1 MKTTLRFVL
10 TAVFLTFPPGTEA
23 AKWSSVISNE
33 KMRAEIDVA
42 SLLRQGN
49 IVTAWDREVYS
60 ALEQARPGDFYFKSA
75 KSLMRYNCN
84 ARIADLLMK
93 VYYAEDGSEITT
105 LTASYYGKPNYV
117 IPDTEGEQKF
127 DHVCQYKKSEEKNL
141 AAVTRKKSEKPK
153 EAKKEAKKTADKAA
167 DVPAKK
173 ATSADKAKAVVPE
186 NPVKAKA
193 VAPEIPVKVPPISLP
208 IRKPSGTLPKP
219 VADVSKESA
228 QK

>member
-1 MKTTLRFVL
+1 MKTPLLFLL
-10 TAVFLTFPPGTEA
+10 TAAFLSFPPGTEA
-23 AKWSSVISNE
+23 AMWSSVIANE
-33 KMRAEIDVA
+33 RVRAEIDLA
-42 SLLRQGN
+42 SFLRQGS

-84 ARIADLLMK
+84 ARTADMLMK

-127 DHVCQYKKSEEKNL
+127 EHACQYKKTVEKQP
-141 AAVTRKKSEKPK
+141 AAAIRKKSEKSK
-153 EAKKEAKKTADKAA
+153 EADKTADMSAKKTTSGDKAR
-167 DVPAKK
+167 
-173 ATSADKAKAVVPE
+173 AVAPE
-186 NPVKAKA
+186 NPVKA
-193 VAPEIPVKVPPISLP
+193 PPRSLP

-219 VADVSKESA
+219 IADARKG
-228 QK
+228 